1 MSDKFY
7 RISIERLYRW
17 ILNEEK
23 EGRIFGIYKEN
34 IFIPTKND
42 SFKLERYGQ
51 ILETPLG
58 VAAGPHTQ
66 MAHNIIASWLTGSR
80 YIELKTVQTLDELEV
95 TKPCIDMEDEGY
107 NCEWSQELKIK
118 DSFDEYLNAWILIHV
133 LKHKFGWDSNELG
146 VIFNMSVGYNLEG
159 ILKPNIQWF
168 FEKMNDCSKELKDKK
183 RQLEK
188 LYPAIHD
195 INIPSQISNNITLST
210 MHGCPADEIE
220 SIGKYLIEERKL
232 HTTIK
237 LNPTLLGPEKLRYIL
252 NEKLGYEITI
262 PDEAFEHDLKYDDAI
277 GIIESLQKS
286 ADKEGVQFSLKLT
299 NTLEAINTTR
309 WLPENEKMVYTSGR
323 ALHPISIN
331 VAQKLQESFNG
342 KLDLSFSAGV
352 DAFNVVDTL
361 ACNLKPITVCSDL
374 LKPGGYLRMLQ
385 YLDELKKSF
394 TEVGANSINEFIKVR
409 GKREEACP
417 ESFCGIRE
425 AGLVNLSNYADSVLE
440 NRTYYKSNF
449 PHENIKTPRKLTEYD
464 CVHAPCTETCAVAQD
479 VSEYM
484 WHTANGNFGD
494 ALNVILL
501 DNPLPNITGNVCDHL
516 CQTKCTRMNYDDTLL
531 IRGIKRFNSEEENV
545 DVASAVKDKNGFN
558 VTIIGAGPSG
568 LSSAYFLALEG
579 FSVTIYESKAFA
591 GGMASDSIPFFRLT
605 DEQINADVDL
615 IKSLG
620 VEFQFNQKVNA
631 EFFNQIQ
638 KESDYIHIAIGAQ
651 GSKLLNIEGENL
663 DGVLDQL
670 AFLSKVRREEE
681 ITLGKDVAIIGGGN
695 SAVDAA
701 RTANRLVGVDGKVT
715 VVYRR
720 TEKEMPA
727 DSEEID
733 ALLAEGIELVE
744 LTAPQKIEME
754 NEKLIF
760 HLTKMELGE
769 PDESGRRRPIE
780 IPNSEFTM
788 SFDSIIPAIGQEI
801 QLEFLESGK
810 LNLKDETLETELE
823 NVFAGGDAIRGADS
837 LINAIGDGKK
847 IAFEIIKRTN
857 QNYDTENQKTE
868 KLSLSDF
875 QRNQA
880 TRVFG
885 KPMPEISLD
894 NRVDFELVHPSLNKE
909 EAMAEASRCLFC
921 DDVCN
926 ICIGVC
932 PNFANITFE
941 STPDRIPI
949 YKIEKRGNE
958 VINIIDGYFTVDQK
972 PQIFNIGDFCN
983 ECGNCNTFCPTSD
996 APYLTKPKFY
1006 LTEESFNNEDNCYY
1020 LNNNVLIYKNNGQS
1034 HKVTIDK
1041 DFYKYESNGV
1051 EMEFNLVDY
1060 SVTKINVKPD
1070 KFSSIRLEK
1079 VSEMIFLLNNLNKKI
1094 IFN

>member
-7 RISIERLYRW
+7 RISIERLFKW

-34 IFIPTKND
+34 IFTPHKD
-42 SFKLERYGQ
+42 DCFKLERYGQ
-51 ILETPLG
+51 ILDTPLG

-66 MAHNIIASWLTGSR
+66 MAQNIIASWLTGSR
-80 YIELKTVQTLDELEV
+80 YIELKTVQTLDELQV

-133 LKHKFGWDSNELG
+133 LKHKFGWDNSELG

-168 FEKMNDCSKELKDKK
+168 FDKMNDCSEELEKK
-183 RQLEK
+183 ISQLEN
-188 LYPAIHD
+188 LYPAIRD
-195 INIPSQISNNITLST
+195 IYIPAQISNNITLST

-237 LNPTLLGPEKLRYIL
+237 LNPTLLGAEKLRYIL
-252 NEKLGYEITI
+252 NEKLGYEITV
-262 PDEAFEHDLKYDDAI
+262 PDEAFEHDLKYEDAI
-277 GIIESLQKS
+277 EIIKSLQKS
-286 ADKEGVQFSLKLT
+286 ADTIGVQFSLKLT

-323 ALHPISIN
+323 ALHPISIS
-331 VAQKLQESFNG
+331 VAQKLQESFDG
-342 KLDLSFSAGV
+342 KLDLSFSAGI

-361 ACNLKPITVCSDL
+361 SCNLKPITVCSDL
-374 LKPGGYLRMLQ
+374 LKPGGYLRMIQ

-394 TEVGANSINEFIKVR
+394 EEVGAKSINEFIEAKGEKEEVR
-409 GKREEACP
+409 EGGVA
-417 ESFCGIRE
+417 
-425 AGLVNLSNYADSVLE
+425 NLNKYADDVLE
-440 NRTYYKSNF
+440 YKAYYKSSF
-449 PHENIKTPRKLTEYD
+449 QHENIKTSRKLTEYD
-464 CVHAPCTETCAVAQD
+464 CVHAPCTETCAVSQD

-484 WHTANGNFGD
+484 WHTANGNFGE
-494 ALNVILL
+494 ALNVILR

-545 DVASAVKDKNGFN
+545 DIASAVKEKNGFN
-558 VTIIGAGPSG
+558 VAIIGAGPSG

-579 FSVTIYESKAFA
+579 FNVTVFESKSFA

-605 DEQINADVDL
+605 DEQIKADVDL
-615 IKSLG
+615 IKTLG
-620 VEFQFNQKVNA
+620 VKFKFNQKVDEA
-631 EFFNQIQ
+631 LFAQIQ
-638 KESDYIHIAIGAQ
+638 KESDYIHIAVGAQ
-651 GSKLLNIEGENL
+651 GSKLLNIGGENL

-670 AFLSKVRREEE
+670 AFLSKVRQKKE
-681 ITLGKDVAIIGGGN
+681 ISLGNKVAIIGGGN

-727 DSEEID
+727 DSEEIE
-733 ALLAEGIELVE
+733 ALLAEKIELLE
-744 LTAPQKIEME
+744 LTAPQKIEKE
-754 NEKLIF
+754 NDKLIF

-788 SFDSIIPAIGQEI
+788 SFDSIIPAIGQEV
-801 QLEFLESGK
+801 QLDFLESGK
-810 LNLKDETLETELE
+810 LNLNKNTFETELSG
-823 NVFAGGDAIRGADS
+823 VFAGGDAIRGADS
-837 LINAIGDGKK
+837 LINAIGDGKN
-847 IAFEIIKRTN
+847 IALEIISRTN
-857 QNYDTENQKTE
+857 LNDELKFEKAQKP
-868 KLSLSDF
+868 SLSEF
-875 QRNQA
+875 QQNQA
-880 TRVFG
+880 TRIYG
-885 KPMPEISLD
+885 KPMPEISKD
-894 NRVDFELVHPSLNKE
+894 NRDNFELVHPSLNEE
-909 EAMAEASRCLFC
+909 EAIAEASRCLIC

-926 ICIGVC
+926 ICVGVC

-941 STPDRIPI
+941 STTERIPI
-949 YKIEKRGNE
+949 YKLEKRNDAVAE
-958 VINIIDGYFTVDQK
+958 LVDGYFTVDQK

-983 ECGNCNTFCPTSD
+983 KCGNCNTFCPTSD

-1006 LTEESFNNEDNCYY
+1006 LTEESFNSEDNCYH
-1020 LNNNVLIYKNNGQS
+1020 LNDNVLLYKNNGEL
-1034 HKVTIDK
+1034 HKLIIENNS
-1041 DFYKYESNGV
+1041 YKYESVNIDIQ
-1051 EMEFNLVDY
+1051 FNSTDY
-1060 SVTKINVKPD
+1060 TIANINNKTED
-1070 KFSSIRLEK
+1070 FSSIRLEK
-1079 VSEMIFLLNNLNKKI
+1079 ASEMIFLLKNLNKKV

>member
-7 RISIERLYRW
+7 RISIERLFKW

-34 IFIPTKND
+34 IFTPRND
-42 SFKLERYGQ
+42 DPFKMERYGE

-133 LKHKFGWDSNELG
+133 LKHKFGWDSTNLG
-146 VIFNMSVGYNLEG
+146 LIFNMSVGYNLEG

-168 FEKMNDCSKELKDKK
+168 FDKMNDCSDELEKK
-183 RQLEK
+183 KTDLEK
-188 LYPAIHD
+188 LYPAIHE
-195 INIPSQISNNITLST
+195 ISIPSQMSNNITLST

-220 SIGKYLIEERKL
+220 SIGKYLIHERKL

-237 LNPTLLGPEKLRYIL
+237 FNPTLLGPEKLRYIL
-252 NEKLGYEITI
+252 NEKLGYEINV
-262 PDEAFEHDLKYDDAI
+262 PEEAFEHDLKYEDAI
-277 GIIESLQKS
+277 DIIKSLQES

-309 WLPENEKMVYTSGR
+309 WLPENENMVYTSGR

-331 VAQKLQESFNG
+331 VAQKLQETFNG
-342 KLDLSFSAGV
+342 KLDLSFSAGI
-352 DAFNVVDTL
+352 DAFNVADTL
-361 ACNLKPITVCSDL
+361 ACNVKPITVCSDL
-374 LKPGGYLRMLQ
+374 LKPGGYLRMIQ
-385 YLDELKKSF
+385 YLGELKKSF
-394 TEVGANSINEFIKVR
+394 TEVGAKSIDEYIKVR
-409 GKREEACP
+409 GKRLEV
-417 ESFCGIRE
+417 RE
-425 AGLVNLSNYADSVLE
+425 AGIMFLNKYANSVLD
-440 NRTYYKSNF
+440 NKAYAKSSF
-449 PHENIKTPRKLTEYD
+449 PHENIKTTRMLTEYD
-464 CVHAPCTETCAVAQD
+464 CVHAPCTETCAVSQD

-484 WHTANGNFGD
+484 WQTANENFSD
-494 ALNVILL
+494 ALNVILK

-545 DVASAVKDKNGFN
+545 DIASSVKENNGFK
-558 VTIIGAGPSG
+558 VAVIGAGPSG

-579 FSVTIYESKAFA
+579 FEVTVYESKSFA

-605 DEQINADVDL
+605 DAQIKADVDL

-620 VEFQFNQKVNA
+620 VIFLFDQKVNSKL
-631 EFFNQIQ
+631 FNQIQ
-638 KESDYIHIAIGAQ
+638 KDYGYIHIAIGAQ
-651 GSKLLNIEGENL
+651 SSKLLNIEGESL
-663 DGVLDQL
+663 EGVLDQL
-670 AFLSKVRREEE
+670 AFLSKVRREEN
-681 ITLGKDVAIIGGGN
+681 ISLGKEVAIIGGGN

-701 RTANRLVGVDGKVT
+701 RTANRLVGVNGKVT

-727 DSEEID
+727 DKEEIE
-733 ALLAEGIELVE
+733 ALLAEQIELLE
-744 LTAPQKIEME
+744 LTAPKRIEKG
-754 NEKLIF
+754 NSKLIF

-769 PDESGRRRPIE
+769 PDDSGRRRPTK

-788 SFDSIIPAIGQEI
+788 SFDTIIPAIGQEV
-801 QLEFLESGK
+801 QVDFLKSGK
-810 LNLKDETLETELE
+810 LTLNEETFETELK

-847 IAFEIIKRTN
+847 IAFEIISRTN
-857 QNYDTENQKTE
+857 QNNGNNFE
-868 KLSLSDF
+868 KSIKPSLSEF
-875 QRNQA
+875 QHNQA
-880 TRVFG
+880 TRIYG

-894 NRVDFELVHPSLNKE
+894 ERTNFELVHPSLNKK
-909 EAMAEASRCLFC
+909 EAITEASRCLLC

-926 ICIGVC
+926 ICVGVC
-932 PNFANITFE
+932 PNFANVAFE
-941 STPDRIPI
+941 STAEKIPI
-949 YKIEKRGNE
+949 YKFEKREQNIVE
-958 VINIIDGYFTVDQK
+958 IIDGYFSVTQE

-1006 LTEESFNNEDNCYY
+1006 LTEESFNSEDNCYY
-1020 LNNNVLIYKNNGQS
+1020 LGNNALLYKNNGQS
-1034 HKVTIDK
+1034 QKVIIENDC
-1041 DFYKYESNGV
+1041 YIYESDTIEV
-1051 EMEFNLVDY
+1051 
-1060 SVTKINVKPD
+1060 
-1070 KFSSIRLEK
+1070 KFSLTDYTIISKKIKSEFLSFVRLEK
-1079 VSEMIFLLNNLNKKI
+1079 ASEMIYLLKNLNSNSVLLK
-1094 IFN
+1094 